1 MRRVVARID
10 AVIIPRLR
18 RWSVPLLRGSLGVVF
33 VWFGGLKV
41 LDVSPISDLVEDT
54 VYWVDAS
61 WFVPVLGVFE
71 ILIGLGLLLSRAL
84 RLVLA
89 ALVLQLAGT
98 FLVFVVRPGV
108 AFQDGNPLKLT
119 VVGEFVVK
127 NLVLLTAALVVG
139 STIERRSRRRRAG
152 A

>member
-1 MRRVVARID
+1 VRRVIAQID

-33 VWFGGLKV
+33 VWFGALKV
-41 LDVSPISDLVEDT
+41 LDVSPVSDLVGET

-61 WFVPVLGVFE
+61 WFVPVLGGFE
-71 ILIGLGLLLSRAL
+71 FLIGLGLLLSRAL

-98 FLVFVVRPGV
+98 FLIFVVRPGI
-108 AFQDGNPLKLT
+108 AFQDGNPFKLT
-119 VVGEFVVK
+119 VIGEFVVK

-139 STIERRSRRRRAG
+139 STIERTTRRRRARE
-152 A
+152 